1 MQSLAS
7 HTRTNRWF
15 AIAIIAIAIGGLL
28 LTYWQSSGQ
37 LISRTTSS
45 LEQTCAAVQR
55 TVSNLYPSSESK
67 QQAVSNPELLYQAIS
82 ESIRNKEHTLGGFWH
97 IENGFMGY
105 AVASSRGNS
114 QDSQLAGAVQ
124 LAISSAARKAIADN
138 KAAANVTEQ
147 LPIRVV
153 VACPEKQHAGLAIW
167 LSHPIQPVQNYFS
180 VTASVLF
187 VLLALIGVA
196 IIVRGSAFNRRWH
209 KERDRIVNDA
219 EDTSKAVSVTSE
231 IGEIQPFL
239 LLLYQARQQVQAAE
253 RELEKEADKLRLASE
268 KTLAGRMARSMAAL
282 ALSNLEN
289 LEKRLRDSDS
299 AELKPKVQEL
309 VSLFETFSQLSP
321 DMQGLDKSDLELEA
335 WLQDI
340 ADYHES
346 FSGEKNITVTS
357 IVDDNIRV
365 TISPLVFRFVFDFLL
380 RHVVRFIPVNSEVL
394 IQANIEGNFVN
405 VSVCDESNGVAK
417 KNLGAMFETDDVNP
431 DAYGVGLKVIK
442 DAIKS
447 QGGDI
452 NYEKLEKTSRFN
464 VLIPMTKG

>member
-1 MQSLAS
+1 M
-7 HTRTNRWF
+7 
-15 AIAIIAIAIGGLL
+15 L

-37 LISRTTSS
+37 LISRTKSS
-45 LEQTCAAVQR
+45 LEQTCNEVQR
-55 TVSNLYPSSESK
+55 TVSSLYPSSENK
-67 QQAVSNPELLYQAIS
+67 QQAVNSPELLYQAIS
-82 ESIRNKEHTLGGFWH
+82 ESIRNKEHVLGGFWH
-97 IENGFMGY
+97 ISDGFTGY
-105 AVASSRGNS
+105 AVASSSGGS
-114 QDSQLAGAVQ
+114 QESQLAGSVQ
-124 LAISSAARKAIADN
+124 FAISSAARKAITDN
-138 KAAANVTEQ
+138 NVAATVTEQ

-180 VTASVLF
+180 VIASVLF
-187 VLLALIGVA
+187 VLLALIGIA
-196 IIVRGSAFNRRWH
+196 IIVRESAFNRRWH
-209 KERDRIVNDA
+209 QERDRIVNDA
-219 EDTSKAVSVTSE
+219 EDTSKAVPVTSE
-231 IGEIQPFL
+231 VSEIQPLL
-239 LLLYQARQQVQAAE
+239 LLLYQARQQVQATE
-253 RELEKEADKLRLASE
+253 RELLKEADKLRLASE

-282 ALSNLEN
+282 ALSNLEA
-289 LEKRLRDSDS
+289 LEKQLRDSDS
-299 AELKPKVQEL
+299 AALRPKVHEL

-321 DMQGLDKSDLELEA
+321 NMQGLDKSDLELEA

-357 IVDDNIRV
+357 IVDDGIRV
-365 TISPLVFRFVFDFLL
+365 TINPLVLRFVFDFLL
-380 RHVVRFIPVNSEVL
+380 RHVMRFIPVNSEVL
-394 IQANIEGNFVN
+394 IQASIKGDFVN
-405 VSVCDESNGVAK
+405 VSVCDESDGVARK
-417 KNLGAMFETDDVNP
+417 DLGGMFETDDVNP

>member
-1 MQSLAS
+1 M
-7 HTRTNRWF
+7 
-15 AIAIIAIAIGGLL
+15 
-28 LTYWQSSGQ
+28 
-37 LISRTTSS
+37 
-45 LEQTCAAVQR
+45 
-55 TVSNLYPSSESK
+55 
-67 QQAVSNPELLYQAIS
+67 
-82 ESIRNKEHTLGGFWH
+82 
-97 IENGFMGY
+97 
-105 AVASSRGNS
+105 
-114 QDSQLAGAVQ
+114 
-124 LAISSAARKAIADN
+124 
-138 KAAANVTEQ
+138 
-147 LPIRVV
+147 
-153 VACPEKQHAGLAIW
+153 
-167 LSHPIQPVQNYFS
+167 
-180 VTASVLF
+180 
-187 VLLALIGVA
+187 
-196 IIVRGSAFNRRWH
+196 
-209 KERDRIVNDA
+209 
-219 EDTSKAVSVTSE
+219 
-231 IGEIQPFL
+231 
-239 LLLYQARQQVQAAE
+239 
-253 RELEKEADKLRLASE
+253 
-268 KTLAGRMARSMAAL
+268 
-282 ALSNLEN
+282 SNLEN
-289 LEKRLRDSDS
+289 IEKRLRDSDS
-299 AELKPKVQEL
+299 AELKSKVQEL

>member
-1 MQSLAS
+1 MVRYRYYSDS
-7 HTRTNRWF
+7 DRC
-15 AIAIIAIAIGGLL
+15 LL

-196 IIVRGSAFNRRWH
+196 IIVRESAFNRRWH

-219 EDTSKAVSVTSE
+219 EDSKAVSVTSE
-231 IGEIQPFL
+231 IVKYSLSFFCCIKHANKYRL
-239 LLLYQARQQVQAAE
+239 LSENSR
-253 RELEKEADKLRLASE
+253 KKLTSFALPLKKPS
-268 KTLAGRMARSMAAL
+268 RSHG
-282 ALSNLEN
+282 
-289 LEKRLRDSDS
+289 
-299 AELKPKVQEL
+299 
-309 VSLFETFSQLSP
+309 TFN
-321 DMQGLDKSDLELEA
+321 GG
-335 WLQDI
+335 I
-340 ADYHES
+340 S
-346 FSGEKNITVTS
+346 F
-357 IVDDNIRV
+357 
-365 TISPLVFRFVFDFLL
+365 
-380 RHVVRFIPVNSEVL
+380 
-394 IQANIEGNFVN
+394 
-405 VSVCDESNGVAK
+405 
-417 KNLGAMFETDDVNP
+417 
-431 DAYGVGLKVIK
+431 
-442 DAIKS
+442 
-447 QGGDI
+447 
-452 NYEKLEKTSRFN
+452 
-464 VLIPMTKG
+464 